1 MANEKIHE
9 YIDSVVVNDVKG
21 NEIWI
26 DTDTGTGSNWTSK
39 KLDIEI
45 LAQILR
51 THFKVYGQYA
61 CSTKQY
67 ISSSNREQQIT
78 LDIDIASGDVQ
89 LTSNAIVVPEDGQYR
104 VQYIL
109 MVANSGGTH
118 SHLDSWMKID
128 GQNVAYSRKQA
139 DSHSNQSGSPLV
151 NEMILQMG
159 ANSQLTFWMS
169 SPNTNVLLNHEASSI
184 DVPMMPSILVTI
196 EKI

>member
-39 KLDIEI
+39 KLDIKV

-51 THFKVYGQYA
+51 THFKVYGQFNNN
-61 CSTKQY
+61 SKQY
-67 ISSSNREQQIT
+67 ITQANREQQIV
-78 LDIDIASGDVQ
+78 LDVEDNVNDLS
-89 LTSNAIVVPEDGQYR
+89 LSNNAIVISEDGLYR

-118 SHLDSWMKID
+118 AHLDSWMKID
-128 GQNVAYSRKQA
+128 GQMVDISRKQIDA
-139 DSHSNQSGSPLV
+139 HSNQSGSPLV

-159 ANSQLTFWMS
+159 SGSLLTFWMMAS
-169 SPNTNVLLNHEASSI
+169 NTNVVLQYETGTI
-184 DVPMMPSILVTI
+184 DIPQMPSILVTI